1 MSDMEQLAP
10 SLRDSLDQLATEP
23 GQRFLRPL
31 ADNVIIE
38 MLPEASMIGSIH
50 VPDQAKERK
59 ATQTRR
65 AKVLA
70 CGPGHYAERAYP
82 LGSNHYTRETRTF
95 IPVDLKE
102 GDVILVLAL
111 AGNHYTSADL
121 AVPRHNPLT
130 RIGSG
135 AVERRV
141 IRADEAIAVLED
153 E

>member
-1 MSDMEQLAP
+1 MSQLAP
-10 SLRDSLDQLATEP
+10 TLRDSLDQLSTEP
-23 GQRFLRPL
+23 EQRFVRPL

-70 CGPGHYAERAYP
+70 CGPGHYAEKVYP
-82 LGSNHYTRETRTF
+82 LGSRHYTRSTRTF
-95 IPVDLKE
+95 VPVDLKE
-102 GDVILVLAL
+102 GDVILVLAH
-111 AGNHYTSADL
+111 AGNHYTAADIS
-121 AVPRHNPLT
+121 VPRHNPLT
-130 RIGSG
+130 RLGG
-135 AVERRV
+135 DVERRV
-141 IRADEAIAVLED
+141 IRADEAIAVLE